1 MHARTHSHT
10 HTHTHTMP
18 CHQMLQMGSQFGV
31 GAIVGSFFSGFVTLR
46 LPFSLTERFKAITQQ
61 GVGVP
66 GLDSSFVST
75 MSWFYIC
82 QFGLQ
87 VACFRLLSRG
97 GSSAEEAQMMQMQM
111 GMGMAGAQA
120 AGQPF
125 LAKTQF
131 SNEAEAHK
139 LTDWAPTPLL
149 LGERSL
155 LQEAIRLG
163 LAPVPVTSMAWEAAG
178 GAGGSDSAAA
188 NPSLAR
194 AAKKTN

>member
-1 MHARTHSHT
+1 ML
-10 HTHTHTMP
+10 
-18 CHQMLQMGSQFGV
+18 QMLQMGSQFGV
-31 GAIVGSFFSGFVTLR
+31 GMIVGSFFSGFVTLR
-46 LPFSLTERFKAITQQ
+46 LPFSLTERFKSITQQ

-87 VACFRLLSRG
+87 AACFRLLSRG

-111 GMGMAGAQA
+111 GMGAMGAQPG
-120 AGQPF
+120 GQPF

-163 LAPVPVTSMAWEAAG
+163 LTPVPVTSMAWHTPP
-178 GAGGSDSAAA
+178 AAA
-188 NPSLAR
+188 EAGKL
-194 AAKKTN
+194 KTQ

>member
-1 MHARTHSHT
+1 
-10 HTHTHTMP
+10 
-18 CHQMLQMGSQFGV
+18 MLQMGSQFGV
-31 GAIVGSFFSGFVTLR
+31 GMIVGSFFSGFVTLR
-46 LPFSLTERFKAITQQ
+46 LPFSLTERFKSITQQ

-97 GSSAEEAQMMQMQM
+97 GGNSAEEAQMMQMQM

-131 SNEAEAHK
+131 ANEAEAHK

-155 LQEAIRLG
+155 LQEALRRG
-163 LAPVPVTSMAWEAAG
+163 LAPVPVTSMAWEAGAAPGGGSATG
-178 GAGGSDSAAA
+178 GAASA
-188 NPSLAR
+188 